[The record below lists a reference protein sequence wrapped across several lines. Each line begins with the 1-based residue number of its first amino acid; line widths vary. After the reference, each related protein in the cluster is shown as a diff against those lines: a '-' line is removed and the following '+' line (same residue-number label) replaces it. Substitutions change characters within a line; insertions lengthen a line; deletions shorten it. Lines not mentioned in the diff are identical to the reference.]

1 MAPYVGASLE
11 IMESDSKKMRGEK
24 KFVFTNLKK
33 SIGLEKII
41 NFIIKEGML

>member
-1 MAPYVGASLE
+1 
-11 IMESDSKKMRGEK
+11 MRGEK